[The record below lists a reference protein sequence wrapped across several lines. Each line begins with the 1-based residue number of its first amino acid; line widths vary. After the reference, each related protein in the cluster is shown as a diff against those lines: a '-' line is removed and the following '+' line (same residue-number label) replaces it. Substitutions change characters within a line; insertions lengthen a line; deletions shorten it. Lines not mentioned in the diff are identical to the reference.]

1 MIKILIT
8 GIDGFLG
15 KNFIESISNNKNY
28 KVLGITRKI
37 KEKYPKNLI
46 IIKSDLEKLS
56 NSSLKKIKKF
66 KPSVLLNFAWHG
78 IPDYSYKNSLK
89 NLKMHVNFLNLIFQ
103 ISSVKKIIMTG
114 SCWEYYDGRGKC
126 SEDDDSNMLNAFSIS
141 KKFIYDYTKKVCDN
155 LKLDFVWF
163 RIFFVYGKYQKKK
176 SLIPSILSSLNRK
189 EKPKIINPDNRNDFI
204 HIDDVCSAINLAVLK
219 RNIRGIYN
227 LGSGKTVD
235 VKTIYNKILS
245 KLNIKNNKFK
255 LQKTKKINIKA
266 NYASIKKMKLHSK
279 WKPRVNLSLGLDKT
293 IKFYNG

>member
-103 ISSVKKIIMTG
+103 ITQLKK
-114 SCWEYYDGRGKC
+114 
-126 SEDDDSNMLNAFSIS
+126 
-141 KKFIYDYTKKVCDN
+141 
-155 LKLDFVWF
+155 
-163 RIFFVYGKYQKKK
+163 
-176 SLIPSILSSLNRK
+176 
-189 EKPKIINPDNRNDFI
+189 
-204 HIDDVCSAINLAVLK
+204 
-219 RNIRGIYN
+219 
-227 LGSGKTVD
+227 
-235 VKTIYNKILS
+235 
-245 KLNIKNNKFK
+245 
-255 LQKTKKINIKA
+255 
-266 NYASIKKMKLHSK
+266 
-279 WKPRVNLSLGLDKT
+279 
-293 IKFYNG
+293 

>member
-1 MIKILIT
+1 M
-8 GIDGFLG
+8 
-15 KNFIESISNNKNY
+15 
-28 KVLGITRKI
+28 
-37 KEKYPKNLI
+37 
-46 IIKSDLEKLS
+46 
-56 NSSLKKIKKF
+56 
-66 KPSVLLNFAWHG
+66 
-78 IPDYSYKNSLK
+78 
-89 NLKMHVNFLNLIFQ
+89 
-103 ISSVKKIIMTG
+103 
-114 SCWEYYDGRGKC
+114 
-126 SEDDDSNMLNAFSIS
+126 
-141 KKFIYDYTKKVCDN
+141 
-155 LKLDFVWF
+155 
-163 RIFFVYGKYQKKK
+163 
-176 SLIPSILSSLNRK
+176 SSLNRK